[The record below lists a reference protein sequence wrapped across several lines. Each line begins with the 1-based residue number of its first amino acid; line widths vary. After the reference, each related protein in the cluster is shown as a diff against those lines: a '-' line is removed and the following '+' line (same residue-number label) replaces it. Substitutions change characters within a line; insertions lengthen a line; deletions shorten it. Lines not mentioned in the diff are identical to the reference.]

1 MKRILRFLL
10 GLSVVSPGV
19 MPAAHAA
26 EGADAAYIVTY
37 IEVMPPAK
45 DKALG
50 LLRQFGK
57 ASRKDPGNVRFEV
70 LQRIGTPNHFA
81 ILEAWVDQKAQAAHG
96 MAAHTK
102 EFREKLRPYLRPQRP
117 QPHPRGSVP
126 QRTPVWSQRP
136 RAVVARTFRRRV
148 RDSPCPDVRT

>member
-102 EFREKLRPYLRPQRP
+102 EFREKLRPYLRAPYDERP
-117 QPHPRGSVP
+117 HTALSVGSGP
-126 QRTPVWSQRP
+126 AGAADGTKGAIY
-136 RAVVARTFRRRV
+136 AVTHV
-148 RDSPCPDVRT
+148 